1 MAISRKPDS
10 GRVCGPS
17 FKLSFEKE
25 AKHRACFP
33 QTIFKHFTLVFE
45 KRPGLSRDRI
55 KQHSELCGEILQTLL
70 ICGCV
75 ARLEIFYKGH
85 SDRLVLR
92 DLSAP
97 ALDDLD
103 RYLLYNLSPQAI
115 CIAVLFISGVWH
127 VPCRLPL
134 SNLGG

>member
-1 MAISRKPDS
+1 M
-10 GRVCGPS
+10 CGPS
-17 FKLSFEKE
+17 CKLSFEKE
-25 AKHRACFP
+25 AKHRACFFA

-75 ARLEIFYKGH
+75 ARLQIFSVKGH
-85 SDRLVLR
+85 GDRLALR

-97 ALDDLD
+97 VLDDLD
-103 RYLLYNLSPQAI
+103 RYLLYHL
-115 CIAVLFISGVWH
+115 
-127 VPCRLPL
+127 
-134 SNLGG
+134 